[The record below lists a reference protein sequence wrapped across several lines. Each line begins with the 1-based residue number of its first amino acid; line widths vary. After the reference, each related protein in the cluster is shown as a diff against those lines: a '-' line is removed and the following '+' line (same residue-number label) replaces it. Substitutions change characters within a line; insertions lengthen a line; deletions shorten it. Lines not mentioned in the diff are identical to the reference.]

1 LIGRHVLTR
10 GAEGLPSLKG
20 VLAKGFS
27 LFLTIDILRD
37 RFTHQPV
44 RCTLARIRQAPD
56 AGFGVLVDLDR
67 YRSNSGNCHGSLQF
81 GIDW

>member
-1 LIGRHVLTR
+1 LIGRHVLTS
-10 GAEGLPSLKG
+10 GVEGLPRLKG
-20 VLAKGFS
+20 VLAKGFP
-27 LFLTIDILRD
+27 LFLTVDVLRD
-37 RFTHQPV
+37 RLRHQPV

-67 YRSNSGNCHGSLQF
+67 YRSNSSNSHDSLQF

>member
-1 LIGRHVLTR
+1 
-10 GAEGLPSLKG
+10 
-20 VLAKGFS
+20 LAKGFP
-27 LFLTIDILRD
+27 LFLTVDVLHD

-67 YRSNSGNCHGSLQF
+67 YSSNSSNSHGNLQL